1 MRFLSIAHSDVG
13 IKKETNQDSVLVKEA
28 STDCGKVM
36 ISAICDGMGGLAKGE
51 VASAAL
57 VRTFSRWFE
66 EEFPFL
72 IYETNG
78 KIHKLDYNIL
88 QRSLNQLIDQVNL
101 KIAAYGEGYHSPCG
115 TTLAALLLINDRY
128 YIANVGD
135 SRVYLLDGG
144 VRLLTKDQTFVQRE
158 MDEGRMTKEEAK
170 KTTIYYVT
178 DEIQQ
183 SQYINMFRNQGQDAV
198 ILSHNIDSP
207 FITQLEQKNPTI
219 RFQRIDA
226 DVTENVKEE
235 VAEEDKEAFK
245 ATADSLIGIFR
256 KELGNDKLDV
266 KIEKLKDD
274 KVASM
279 ITLSEQS
286 RRMQEMMKMYGMG
299 NMGGMDMGGDS
310 TLILN
315 ANHPLVQFVV
325 DHKEHENVSIICK
338 QLYDLA
344 MLAHK
349 PLNPEEMTAFVQRSN
364 EVMMLLTK

>member
-28 STDCGKVM
+28 STDCGSVVL
-36 ISAICDGMGGLAKGE
+36 SVICDGMGGLAKGE

-135 SRVYLLDGG
+135 SRVYLFDGG

-170 KTTIYYVT
+170 NHPQRNVLLQCVGASNIVIPDFFEGQFKEGDMFMLCSDGFRHLIT
-178 DEIQQ
+178 DEE
-183 SQYINMFRNQGQDAV
+183 FRV
-198 ILSHNIDSP
+198 ILEPYKLTTEKSMQNAAVYCTELNKQRKENDNISVVL
-207 FITQLEQKNPTI
+207 IK
-219 RFQRIDA
+219 
-226 DVTENVKEE
+226 
-235 VAEEDKEAFK
+235 AFK
-245 ATADSLIGIFR
+245 
-256 KELGNDKLDV
+256 
-266 KIEKLKDD
+266 
-274 KVASM
+274 
-279 ITLSEQS
+279 
-286 RRMQEMMKMYGMG
+286 
-299 NMGGMDMGGDS
+299 
-310 TLILN
+310 
-315 ANHPLVQFVV
+315 
-325 DHKEHENVSIICK
+325 
-338 QLYDLA
+338 
-344 MLAHK
+344 
-349 PLNPEEMTAFVQRSN
+349 
-364 EVMMLLTK
+364 